1 MIKYWTKILKADD
14 SNLVKRVY
22 LVLKAECEENNPT
35 NGQGNIFPVV
45 KFQSDKRPEKNTLLK
60 KLKSDKWLNVFSQI

>member
-1 MIKYWTKILKADD
+1 VPLIAIGKLRMIKYWIKILKADD

-45 KFQSDKRPEKNTLLK
+45 KFL
-60 KLKSDKWLNVFSQI
+60 IG